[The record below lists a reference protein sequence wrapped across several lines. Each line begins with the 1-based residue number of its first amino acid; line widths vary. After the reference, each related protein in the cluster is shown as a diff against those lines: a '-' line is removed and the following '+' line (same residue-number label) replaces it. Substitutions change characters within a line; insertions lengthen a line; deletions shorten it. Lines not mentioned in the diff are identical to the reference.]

1 MKILLDKRILKSISE
16 YVFWLIIGIS
26 LLLGMRWYGLSNNQF
41 LFMIIIVIIAFGLHF
56 NGIKKDSEYTR
67 KKIIGNITS
76 KRTYEYDWLRVLA
89 VCMVILT
96 HAIQGDISSNI
107 ISNEK
112 TVYVFTVL
120 YVFFLSCNL
129 LYVMLS
135 GALLFPYKEEKIS
148 DFFLRRISKV
158 LLPMIVYFGIY
169 LWLYGEFENTT
180 FETIK
185 NMLLR
190 IFSGNTSVEAPH
202 FWLMYVIL
210 SIYVVVPFFRYM
222 FQHMPYKVLSAMV
235 IVSLFFMI
243 LSTYLSAN
251 SAVTTFLSS
260 WIGVAIIG
268 YWMTQKET
276 RRYDKVILLFGII
289 GLIITMIII
298 KSGRDFTNLCCGC
311 SPTMTMIAC
320 GLFSLTY
327 LCPKIFSKGNIIL
340 NIISKYSYSI
350 ILIHWICVFQITK
363 NMFGIYTNQYCYIG
377 GIILTLVV
385 TLAVSLFV
393 GFLIDNVIVIVIDWI
408 YNCIIKI
415 VTKIGQKIYILHSK
429 NNL

>member
-1 MKILLDKRILKSISE
+1 MKILFDKRRLKNIRE
-16 YVFWLIIGIS
+16 YVLWMITGIS
-26 LLLGMRWYGLSNNQF
+26 LILGMKWYGLSNNQF
-41 LFMIIIVIIAFGLHF
+41 FFMIIIFIIAFALHI

-67 KKIIGNITS
+67 KKIIGNVTTQ
-76 KRTYEYDWLRVLA
+76 RTYEYDWLRVLA

-107 ISNEK
+107 ISSGK

-148 DFFLRRISKV
+148 DFFLHRISKV

-169 LWLYGEFENTT
+169 LWLYGEFENIT
-180 FETIK
+180 FEKIK

-222 FQHMPYKVLSAMV
+222 FHNMPYKLLSAMV
-235 IVSLFFMI
+235 IVSLFFMV
-243 LSTYLSAN
+243 LSTYLSVN
-251 SAVTTFLSS
+251 SAVSTFLSS
-260 WIGVAIIG
+260 WVGVAVTG

-276 RRYDKVILLFGII
+276 RRYDRVILSFGVI
-289 GLIITMIII
+289 GLVITIIII
-298 KSGRDFTNLCCGC
+298 KSGRDFVNLCCGC
-311 SPTMTMIAC
+311 SPTMMMIAC

-327 LCPKIFSKGNIIL
+327 LCPKIFSRE
-340 NIISKYSYSI
+340 
-350 ILIHWICVFQITK
+350 
-363 NMFGIYTNQYCYIG
+363 
-377 GIILTLVV
+377 TL
-385 TLAVSLFV
+385 
-393 GFLIDNVIVIVIDWI
+393 
-408 YNCIIKI
+408 Y
-415 VTKIGQKIYILHSK
+415 
-429 NNL
+429 